1 MTEFINYASADDVKV
16 FTTTN
21 NSHFTHEERHLFIDL
36 EERLR
41 DDPVSQKQIGCFTI
55 PLNRVNELC
64 PSYGSEA
71 CFKVTATPTSQ
82 GLVSGEIEIEV
93 RKLRVDRGYIQK
105 KTQETAKHLSIQIGN
120 IIRFNEEHSSYKLTS
135 NIQGREGFSLLH
147 AAIQLKEQDLV
158 RKLIKLGANPM
169 TRSDVGTP
177 LSQTLKTRSSVH
189 EKLSKLRMGGA
200 EETAKRAQEKLYTL
214 FESDNGL
221 LKCGSGRP
229 PCSEASYEDPETE
242 KDTATKQ
249 IPNSAIESGNL
260 LGDGS
265 RRRFSDPLIN
275 LPQRSHFN
283 GVQPAGRLPLLERK

>member
-1 MTEFINYASADDVKV
+1 
-16 FTTTN
+16 
-21 NSHFTHEERHLFIDL
+21 
-36 EERLR
+36 
-41 DDPVSQKQIGCFTI
+41 
-55 PLNRVNELC
+55 
-64 PSYGSEA
+64 
-71 CFKVTATPTSQ
+71 
-82 GLVSGEIEIEV
+82 
-93 RKLRVDRGYIQK
+93 
-105 KTQETAKHLSIQIGN
+105 
-120 IIRFNEEHSSYKLTS
+120 
-135 NIQGREGFSLLH
+135 
-147 AAIQLKEQDLV
+147 
-158 RKLIKLGANPM
+158 M

-283 GVQPAGRLPLLERK
+283 GVQPAGRLPLLERKEWVPIQPRHRCRTGDSPRACCYAVQDRCRFWHVQLPLRHNLLEADSIKPRIVGLNPLNVRLLERQGVFSAAYVDHRQKRIFYAEGGQSSQRSNQGVYWYRTENEARSALEHVAAMYRSLNS